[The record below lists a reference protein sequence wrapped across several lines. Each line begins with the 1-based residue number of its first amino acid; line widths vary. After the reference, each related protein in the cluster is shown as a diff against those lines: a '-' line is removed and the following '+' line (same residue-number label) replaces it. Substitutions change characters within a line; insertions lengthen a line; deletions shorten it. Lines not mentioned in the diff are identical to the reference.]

1 MAVSSCLAFTDFL
14 GLSANKQLAIGRDY
28 KDYICVYALSASR
41 QNDTEVATSAVKH
54 MCVDKL
60 VDLDWNSLIYSNDV
74 QKFEFVKSDSA
85 HYMCYKF
92 SLSDIT
98 TDSDTEPDVPYS
110 YEELFNQCVLNNMS
124 ASDKMQYGYIY
135 SAYKTS
141 PEVEVTYSSF
151 SSSEVVSSNTNK
163 LMMNDFYN
171 LNSLASTADFRRSDY
186 YKFYVPE
193 TDIVH
198 DTSVLELNDGDLA
211 SVSNSAHAS
220 FNTLLYCINPCFNSS
235 AVSAKYNADG
245 IVESTGYRA
254 FPLGFG
260 DADKSFNA
268 VPISI
273 CTFSQDIMLAGQNV
287 LFEPNL
293 NGIVSV
299 H

>member
-14 GLSANKQLAIGRDY
+14 GLSANRQLANDIDY
-28 KDYICVYALSASR
+28 KDCICVYALSASR
-41 QNDTEVATSAVKH
+41 QNDTEVATSAIRNI
-54 MCVDKL
+54 CIDKL
-60 VDLDWNSLIYSNDV
+60 VDLDWNSLIYSDSAK
-74 QKFEFVKSDSA
+74 KFEFVKSDSA

-92 SLSDIT
+92 SLSDII

-110 YEELFNQCVLNNMS
+110 YEELFNQCVLNHMS

-141 PEVEVTYSSF
+141 PEVNVTYSSF
-151 SSSEVVSSNTNK
+151 SSSEVVNSNTNK

-171 LNSLASTADFRRSDY
+171 SNSLASTADFRRSDY

-198 DTSVLELNDGDLA
+198 DISVLELNDGDLA

-220 FNTLLYCINPCFNSS
+220 FNTLLYCINPNFNNN
-235 AVSAKYNADG
+235 VSEDKSYP
-245 IVESTGYRA
+245 S
-254 FPLGFG
+254 GFG
-260 DADKSFNA
+260 DAETGFNA

>member
-14 GLSANKQLAIGRDY
+14 GLSANNWLDRHSDY
-28 KDYICVYALSASR
+28 KDCVCVYALSSKR
-41 QNDTEVATSAVKH
+41 SSDSAVSDESISDT
-54 MCVDKL
+54 CEARL
-60 VDLDWNSLIYSNDV
+60 TEFNWRNV
-74 QKFEFVKSDSA
+74 QGTGSATRYEFVKSDSA

-110 YEELFNQCVLNNMS
+110 YEELFNQCVLNHMS

-135 SAYKTS
+135 SVYDNS
-141 PEVEVTYSSF
+141 PTGVSATYNSF
-151 SSSEVVSSNTNK
+151 SRVMTTSATRD
-163 LMMNDFYN
+163 LMLNDFYN
-171 LNSLASTADFRRSDY
+171 SNSLVSTADFKRSDY

-220 FNTLLYCINPCFNSS
+220 FNTLLYCINPNFNSS
-235 AVSAKYNADG
+235 ALSADSEGELYD
-245 IVESTGYRA
+245 RA
-254 FPLGFG
+254 FPSGFG
-260 DADKSFNA
+260 DAETNFNA

-273 CTFSQDIMLAGQNV
+273 CTFSQDIMLAGNNV

>member
-14 GLSANKQLAIGRDY
+14 GLSANKQLANGVDY
-28 KDYICVYALSASR
+28 KNCICVYALSASR
-41 QNDTEVATSAVKH
+41 QNDTEVAVSAVKDI
-54 MCVDKL
+54 CIEKL
-60 VDLDWNSLIYSNDV
+60 IDLDWNSLIKLNDTR
-74 QKFEFVKSDSA
+74 KFEFVKSDSA

-110 YEELFNQCVLNNMS
+110 YEELFNQCVLDHMS

-135 SAYKTS
+135 SAYDNS
-141 PEVEVTYSSF
+141 PDGVIVTYSSF
-151 SSSEVVSSNTNK
+151 DGTRIVTSDTKS
-163 LMMNDFYN
+163 LMLNDFYN
-171 LNSLASTADFRRSDY
+171 SNSIASTADFSRSDY

-193 TDIVH
+193 TNIVH
-198 DTSVLELNDGDLA
+198 DTSVLELNDGELA

-220 FNTLLYCINPCFNSS
+220 FNTLLYCINSSFNTS
-235 AVSAKYNADG
+235 ALSADKSGKLVD
-245 IVESTGYRA
+245 RA
-254 FPLGFG
+254 FPSGFG
-260 DADKSFNA
+260 DVESFNA

>member
-14 GLSANKQLAIGRDY
+14 GLSANKQLANNTDY
-28 KDYICVYALSASR
+28 KDCICVYALSASR
-41 QNDTEVATSAVKH
+41 QNDTEVAVSAIRNI
-54 MCVDKL
+54 CVDKL
-60 VDLDWNSLIYSNDV
+60 VDLDWNSLIYSNGV
-74 QKFEFVKSDSA
+74 QKLEFVKSDSA

-110 YEELFNQCVLNNMS
+110 YEELFNQCVLNHMS
-124 ASDKMQYGYIY
+124 ASDKMQYNYIY

-141 PEVEVTYSSF
+141 PEVGVTYSSF
-151 SSSEVVSSNTNK
+151 SSNDVVSSNTNK

-171 LNSLASTADFRRSDY
+171 SNSLASTADFKRADY
-186 YKFYVPE
+186 YKFFVPE

-198 DTSVLELNDGDLA
+198 DTSILELNDGDLA

-220 FNTLLYCINPCFNSS
+220 FNTLLYCINPSFDN
-235 AVSAKYNADG
+235 AVSEDKVYP
-245 IVESTGYRA
+245 S
-254 FPLGFG
+254 GFG
-260 DADKSFNA
+260 DAQASSFNA
-268 VPISI
+268 VPISV
-273 CTFSQDIMLAGQNV
+273 CTFSQDIILAGQNI

>member
-1 MAVSSCLAFTDFL
+1 MTVSSCLAFTDFL
-14 GLSANKQLAIGRDY
+14 GLSAKRQLTNNIDY

-41 QNDTEVATSAVKH
+41 QNDTEVAISAIRNI
-54 MCVDKL
+54 CVDKL
-60 VDLDWNSLIYSNDV
+60 VTLDWKSLYSSDGI

-110 YEELFNQCVLNNMS
+110 YEELFNQCVLNHMS
-124 ASDKMQYGYIY
+124 ASDKMQYDYIY
-135 SAYKTS
+135 SAYKSS
-141 PEVEVTYSSF
+141 PAVSVTYSSF
-151 SSSEVVSSNTNK
+151 SSSEVVSSNTHE

-171 LNSLASTADFRRSDY
+171 SNSLVSTADFKRSDY
-186 YKFYVPE
+186 YKFFVPE

-198 DTSVLELNDGDLA
+198 DTSILELNDGELA

-220 FNTLLYCINPCFNSS
+220 FNTLLYCVNPCFDSS
-235 AVSAKYNADG
+235 VSNDKFYP
-245 IVESTGYRA
+245 S
-254 FPLGFG
+254 GFG
-260 DADKSFNA
+260 DAETTSFNA

-273 CTFSQDIMLAGQNV
+273 CTFSQDIVLAGQNV
-287 LFEPNL
+287 MFEPNL

>member
-14 GLSANKQLAIGRDY
+14 GLSANRQLANDKDY
-28 KDYICVYALSASR
+28 KDYICVYALSANR
-41 QNDTEVATSAVKH
+41 QNNTEVAVSAIRNI
-54 MCVDKL
+54 CINKL
-60 VDLDWNSLIYSNDV
+60 VDLDWNSLIYYNDA

-92 SLSDIT
+92 SLSDII

-110 YEELFNQCVLNNMS
+110 YEELFNQCVLNHMS
-124 ASDKMQYGYIY
+124 ASDKMQYNYIY
-135 SAYKTS
+135 SAYDNS
-141 PEVEVTYSSF
+141 PTGVSATYNSF
-151 SSSEVVSSNTNK
+151 SRVMTTSATRD
-163 LMMNDFYN
+163 LMLNDFYN
-171 LNSLASTADFRRSDY
+171 SNSLVSTAYFRRSDY

-220 FNTLLYCINPCFNSS
+220 FNTLLYCINPNFNSS
-235 AVSAKYNADG
+235 ALSADSEGELYD
-245 IVESTGYRA
+245 RA
-254 FPLGFG
+254 FPSGFG
-260 DADKSFNA
+260 DAETNFNA

-273 CTFSQDIMLAGQNV
+273 CTFSQDIMLAGNNV